1 MVNYNSMLARTDLIK
16 IARGKLK
23 DAAVLC
29 ENRRYDGASYICG
42 YAVELTLKARICKT
56 LKWKGYPESN
66 SEFQNYQ
73 SFRTHDL
80 NVLLHLTGREEF
92 VKTNYMVEWSGVN
105 EWESKSRYNMTGSV
119 TKEDTQLMIAS
130 AEILLK
136 KI

>member
-1 MVNYNSMLARTDLIK
+1 MLARTDLIK

-66 SEFQNYQ
+66 SKFQNYQ

>member
-1 MVNYNSMLARTDLIK
+1 MLARTDLLK

-23 DAAVLC
+23 DATVLFT
-29 ENRRYDGASYICG
+29 NRRLDGASYICG

-73 SFRTHDL
+73 SFRTHNLD
-80 NVLLHLTGREEF
+80 VLLHLTGREEF

-105 EWESKSRYNMTGSV
+105 DWESKSRYNMTGSV
-119 TKEDTQLMIAS
+119 TKEDALLMIIS
-130 AEILLK
+130 AEVLLK

>member
-1 MVNYNSMLARTDLIK
+1 MLARTDLLK

-23 DAAVLC
+23 DATVLFT
-29 ENRRYDGASYICG
+29 NRRLDGASYICG

-73 SFRTHDL
+73 SFRTHNLD
-80 NVLLHLTGREEF
+80 VLLHLTGREEF
-92 VKTNYMVEWSGVN
+92 VKTNNMVEWSGVN
-105 EWESKSRYNMTGSV
+105 DWESKSRYNMTGSV
-119 TKEDTQLMIAS
+119 TKEDALLMIIS
-130 AEILLK
+130 AEVLLK

>member
-1 MVNYNSMLARTDLIK
+1 MLARTDLLK

-23 DAAVLC
+23 DATVLFT
-29 ENRRYDGASYICG
+29 NRRLDGASYICG

-73 SFRTHDL
+73 SFRTHNLD
-80 NVLLHLTGREEF
+80 VLLHLTGREEF

-105 EWESKSRYNMTGSV
+105 KWESKSRYKMTGSV
-119 TKEDTQLMIAS
+119 TMEDALLMIIS
-130 AEILLK
+130 AEVLLK

>member
-1 MVNYNSMLARTDLIK
+1 MLARTDLLK

-23 DAAVLC
+23 DATVLFT
-29 ENRRYDGASYICG
+29 NRRLDGASYICG

-73 SFRTHDL
+73 SFRTHNLD
-80 NVLLHLTGREEF
+80 VLLHLTGREEF
-92 VKTNYMVEWSGVN
+92 VKTNYMVEWSAVSQ
-105 EWESKSRYNMTGSV
+105 WESKSRYSIAGSV
-119 TKEDTQLMIAS
+119 TMEDALLMIIS
-130 AEILLK
+130 AEVLLK